1 MVKVEFLGPIA
12 KDSIKLDIDS
22 LKELSIYM
30 QEQED
35 LKEWAKNSAVAV
47 NDNIVTDIEFKLK
60 DGDRVSIL
68 PPVCGG

>member
-1 MVKVEFLGPIA
+1 MVRVEFLGPIGVEA
-12 KDSIKLDIDS
+12 VDLDIKS

-30 QEQED
+30 LNSEE
-35 LKEWAKNSAVAV
+35 LKNWATNSAVAI
-47 NDNIVTDIEFKLK
+47 NDVIVTDSNYELK

>member
-12 KDSIKLDIDS
+12 REAMEVDVKS
-22 LKELSIYM
+22 LAELSKRLFEEESIRPWL
-30 QEQED
+30 E
-35 LKEWAKNSAVAV
+35 KCAVAV
-47 NDNIVTDIEFKLK
+47 NDVMVKDPNHALK